1 MLLAKKHFLKD
12 HQGGG
17 KENTQT
23 DKVRNQGLRHF
34 FQFIGSFFFHGLAL
48 RIRSLVMV

>member
-34 FQFIGSFFFHGLAL
+34 FQFIGSYLFTTAL
-48 RIRSLVMV
+48 RSRGLVIV